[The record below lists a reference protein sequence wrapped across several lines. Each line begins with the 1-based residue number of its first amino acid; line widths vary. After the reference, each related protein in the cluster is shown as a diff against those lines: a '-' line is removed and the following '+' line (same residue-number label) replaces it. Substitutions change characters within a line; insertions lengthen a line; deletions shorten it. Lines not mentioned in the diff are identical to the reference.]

1 MEMAQH
7 IIKEHALNSPM
18 LSKKTILSLFFL
30 LSTLLCAEGS
40 LFSYQIGYST
50 NDTQE
55 SSKHGGFY
63 NGVDFLGTSSS
74 GFGIGVGFDLNAWDT
89 PSSYGRDATMFS
101 MGATAKMGY
110 TFQSSYNIPLKLK
123 TGIGYGVIKSV
134 DDSGWG
140 VQYEAGGE
148 YLLYKTLGMGIKY
161 KYAEANLLGTTFK
174 NNSTIFMMIFAY

>member
-1 MEMAQH
+1 MF
-7 IIKEHALNSPM
+7 LR
-18 LSKKTILSLFFL
+18 LTLTSLFLFSML
-30 LSTLLCAEGS
+30 VAEEGS
-40 LFSYQIGYST
+40 LFSYQIGYSSNNT
-50 NDTQE
+50 TVQE
-55 SSKHGGFY
+55 PSSRGGFY
-63 NGVDFLGTSSS
+63 NGVDFLSTSSS
-74 GFGIGVGFDLNAWDT
+74 GFGIGAGFDLNAWDA

-110 TFQSSYNIPLKLK
+110 TFQSTYNIPLKLK

-174 NNSTIFMMIFAY
+174 NNSTVFMMIFAY